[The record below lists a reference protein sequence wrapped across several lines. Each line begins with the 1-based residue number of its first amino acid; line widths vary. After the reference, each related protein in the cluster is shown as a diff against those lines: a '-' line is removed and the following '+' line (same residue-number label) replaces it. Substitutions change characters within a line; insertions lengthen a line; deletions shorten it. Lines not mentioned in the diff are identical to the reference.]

1 MPRTQ
6 TTTLTE
12 TSRTTLADQVRKDV
26 ISAAQSTC
34 ESRDWETLGISI
46 EDWWPQT
53 YLHHSQ
59 DLADKIQAYVLTAR
73 DGAKGC
79 LELGRDENPHRVS
92 WRGHRQKVYQLI
104 AWALAGDIPR
114 HGLVVRHKCD
124 NHLCIHPLHLE
135 VGTQSANLVDQRR
148 TGARRQKWPGGR

>member
-1 MPRTQ
+1 M
-6 TTTLTE
+6 TTLTV
-12 TSRTTLADQVRKDV
+12 TSRDTLADQVRQDV

-34 ESRDWETLGISI
+34 ESRDWETLGVSE

-59 DLADKIQAYVLTAR
+59 ELADKIQAYVLTAR

-79 LELGRDENPHRVS
+79 LELGRDENPQRVF

-114 HGLVVRHKCD
+114 QGLVVRHKCD
-124 NHLCIHPLHLE
+124 NRLCIHPDHLE

-148 TGARRQKWPGGR
+148 TGARRPKWPGGR

>member
-1 MPRTQ
+1 MTRTR
-6 TTTLTE
+6 TTTLTV
-12 TSRTTLADQVRKDV
+12 TSRTTLADQIRQDV

-34 ESRDWETLGISI
+34 ESRDWETLGVSE

-59 DLADKIQAYVLTAR
+59 ELADKIQAYVLKAR
-73 DGAKGC
+73 DGANGC
-79 LELGRDENPHRVS
+79 LELGPNDNPQRVF

-104 AWALAGDIPR
+104 TWALAGDIPSR
-114 HGLVVRHKCD
+114 GLVVRHKCD
-124 NHLCIHPLHLE
+124 NHRCIHPLPLE

-148 TGARRQKWPGGR
+148 TGARRPKWPGGR